1 MKVISEAERNFL
13 QNILKH
19 TEGFSVGESLIG
31 DIFCSDGLSL
41 FLLDDGRC
49 CFLSGSEDSNKVNV
63 SKMRLFNILAL
74 MKELEQENMVYC
86 LDREKRLALYMSS
99 SDTSVAVNG
108 TKYSLD
114 GYNIEERQGIFTMK
128 TTMGNFV
135 MCGKVLSLSLADSL
149 CHYIDGVVYPT
160 SLLQEFVD
168 NDFKDID
175 TLRYEKEIGY
185 ARKSFYVSWAAFVVA
200 ILSVIFN
207 VPISN
212 KWGESTINPLQYEEL
227 IKSIGCVSNEFQKI
241 NINLDSVAVKINEIE
256 QYTRKKQK
264 K

>member
-1 MKVISEAERNFL
+1 MKEISEAERNFL

-49 CFLSGSEDSNKVNV
+49 CFLSASEGCDKVNV

-74 MKELEQENMVYC
+74 MKDLEQENMIYC
-86 LDREKRLALYMSS
+86 LDGEKRLTLYMSS

-108 TKYSLD
+108 DKYSLD
-114 GYNIEERQGIFTMK
+114 GYTIEERNGTFTMK
-128 TTMGNFV
+128 TTMGNFA
-135 MCGKVLSLSLADSL
+135 MCGKAVSQSLADSL
-149 CHYIDGVVYPT
+149 CHYIDGIVYPT
-160 SLLQEFVD
+160 SLLQEFFD
-168 NDFKDID
+168 NDFKDIG

-200 ILSVIFN
+200 ILSVIFS

-212 KWGESTINPLQYEEL
+212 EWGESTINTLQYKEL
-227 IKSIGCVSNEFQKI
+227 KKSIDNVSNEFQKI
-241 NINLDSVAVKINEIE
+241 NIKLDSVAVKINEME
-256 QYTRKKQK
+256 QYARKK
-264 K
+264 